1 MEERERFYFVALR
14 DGTFKGVTYH
24 RLDFLDSAGNKYSVS
39 CSSDMAD
46 IITDMEIPKF
56 APIDIG
62 FSVVPAYGKM
72 KISVIDIDVLN

>member
-1 MEERERFYFVALR
+1 MEERRFYFVALR
-14 DGTFKGVTYH
+14 DGEFNGVKYH
-24 RLDFLDSAGNKYSVS
+24 RLDFIDESGNKYSVS
-39 CSSDMAD
+39 CSSDMVD
-46 IITDMEIPKF
+46 IITDMDIPKF

>member
-1 MEERERFYFVALR
+1 MEERRFYFVALR
-14 DGTFKGVTYH
+14 EGTFNGVNYH
-24 RLDFLDSAGNKYSVS
+24 RLDFIDDAGNKYSVS
-39 CSSDMAD
+39 CGADMAA

-62 FSVVPAYGKM
+62 FSVVASYGKM

>member
-1 MEERERFYFVALR
+1 MEERERFYFVSLR
-14 DGTFKGVTYH
+14 EGTFNGVNYH
-24 RLDFLDSAGNKYSVS
+24 RLDFIDTAGNKYSVS

>member
-14 DGTFKGVTYH
+14 EGTFNGVNYH
-24 RLDFLDSAGNKYSVS
+24 RLDFIDYAGNKYSVS
-39 CSSDMAD
+39 CSSDMFD

-62 FSVVPAYGKM
+62 FSVVASYGKM

>member
-1 MEERERFYFVALR
+1 MEERRFYFVTLR
-14 DGTFKGVTYH
+14 DGDYNGVKYH
-24 RLDFLDSAGNKYSVS
+24 RLDFIDDVGNKYSVS

-56 APIDIG
+56 APIDII

>member
-14 DGTFKGVTYH
+14 EGSFNGVNYR
-24 RLDFLDSAGNKYSVS
+24 RLDFIDAAGNKYSVS

-56 APIDIG
+56 APIDIR
-62 FSVVPAYGKM
+62 FSVFAAYGKM